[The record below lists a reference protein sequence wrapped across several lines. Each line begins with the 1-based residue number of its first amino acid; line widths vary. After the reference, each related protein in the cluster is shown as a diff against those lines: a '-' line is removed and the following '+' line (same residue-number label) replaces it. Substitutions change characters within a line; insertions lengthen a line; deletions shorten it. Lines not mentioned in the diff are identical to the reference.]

1 MKALRKRR
9 ALSPSDLAQMS
20 NVGRVTINRIE
31 NGKQKPSPRTIRRL
45 AQALEVT
52 VEELTGDRGPL
63 SR

>member
-31 NGKQKPSPRTIRRL
+31 NGKQKPSPRTIRKL

-63 SR
+63 SQ

>member
-31 NGKQKPSPRTIRRL
+31 NGKQKPSPPTIRRL